1 MLLVIK
7 CQVHLEY
14 YKKKAC
20 TFFVSVPTHVQ
31 FIISSLWLQYNYFS
45 KVIRNYCTSLKHD
58 IKGQIC
64 LFFFLDAL
72 LNVEQTIAACKRGR
86 AHKSVSL
93 KWPFAEEAR
102 SGGPCGKTDK
112 GHRRFC

>member
-14 YKKKAC
+14 YKKKVL
-20 TFFVSVPTHVQ
+20 FLLVSRLMQ

-45 KVIRNYCTSLKHD
+45 KVIRNNCTSLKHD

-64 LFFFLDAL
+64 LFFFFGCFA
-72 LNVEQTIAACKRGR
+72 KR
-86 AHKSVSL
+86 
-93 KWPFAEEAR
+93 
-102 SGGPCGKTDK
+102 
-112 GHRRFC
+112 